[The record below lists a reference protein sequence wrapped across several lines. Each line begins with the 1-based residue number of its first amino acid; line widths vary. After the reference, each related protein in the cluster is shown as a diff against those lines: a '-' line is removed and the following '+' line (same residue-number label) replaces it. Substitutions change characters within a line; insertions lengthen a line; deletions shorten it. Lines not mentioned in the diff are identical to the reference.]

1 MTQISARSFPGVD
14 LALAPLRRRDLPS
27 FLVAVPSA
35 HVLEATAACAAL
47 GLTAGAPAPRMVATV
62 ARELSRL
69 TLARFGYARL
79 RLPGSFVPRLFR
91 YAPLTLPTGPAVLF
105 ADPAAFAPA
114 AGANAEPPCVPAIPL
129 ALQPLFAQP
138 VRITFETDADG
149 RIRALSP
156 VFAQALGSRA
166 GRFMGTTF
174 TALEDEGVIQ
184 SGAAV
189 ADALAGGSFSDVKA
203 HVPAALPEETA
214 LDLSLGGAPV
224 FDAARRRQGIRGFGV
239 LSAAAA
245 PPVVDIRPAPLAPAP
260 SALPPAT
267 ASSGF
272 GENVVPLRS
281 GTLSPQERSAFREIA
296 RTLAA
301 AIEDWPKPRPD
312 LPHPDLPR
320 PDLPRPAP
328 EIPDEGAPTPLQGDG
343 LAPATFDMG
352 EGAEPTAPVAPDRAV
367 ADDLDLLDHL
377 PLGLLVQ
384 QDGAAA
390 FANRTLLTLTGWE
403 DLASIAAAGGLD
415 TLLVRDGASL
425 HLATAAGTRLPVEVR
440 LVAAPFLGRPALVHV
455 IRPLS
460 EAEGREARAITR
472 RDALDMVPW
481 PVFLLEPEG
490 TIRHA
495 NRAAAER
502 LGFSAMDL
510 AGEPFVV
517 AVAPE
522 DRAQVVAALDRVAAG
537 AAGAQIT
544 LFLRD
549 RAGTPAPARAGIA
562 RAGADDQMLCVV
574 VDPDPPAVP
583 AAAAKA
589 PDLLPRF
596 AGRLRQA
603 LAAPLARLT
612 GAPTPTTL
620 SGPEREAFA
629 AVASTLADLEALDI
643 HDALAATAQDAP
655 TERCDLAQLV
665 TEASTAL
672 EPAARRRGIA
682 LRLDAPGP
690 VMVTTRRPQVTRLA
704 RLMLEEALA
713 ATPAGTSI
721 AISVFD
727 DGPAGACLQVSD
739 GGTALDEVALATA
752 LDPLAPGPAATD
764 RFTATGRPLRLARL
778 AREAETLGGTF
789 EVAPEPARGMIARL
803 RFSQG

>member
-1 MTQISARSFPGVD
+1 
-14 LALAPLRRRDLPS
+14 
-27 FLVAVPSA
+27 
-35 HVLEATAACAAL
+35 
-47 GLTAGAPAPRMVATV
+47 
-62 ARELSRL
+62 
-69 TLARFGYARL
+69 
-79 RLPGSFVPRLFR
+79 
-91 YAPLTLPTGPAVLF
+91 
-105 ADPAAFAPA
+105 
-114 AGANAEPPCVPAIPL
+114 
-129 ALQPLFAQP
+129 
-138 VRITFETDADG
+138 
-149 RIRALSP
+149 
-156 VFAQALGSRA
+156 
-166 GRFMGTTF
+166 
-174 TALEDEGVIQ
+174 
-184 SGAAV
+184 
-189 ADALAGGSFSDVKA
+189 
-203 HVPAALPEETA
+203 
-214 LDLSLGGAPV
+214 
-224 FDAARRRQGIRGFGV
+224 
-239 LSAAAA
+239 
-245 PPVVDIRPAPLAPAP
+245 
-260 SALPPAT
+260 
-267 ASSGF
+267 
-272 GENVVPLRS
+272 
-281 GTLSPQERSAFREIA
+281 
-296 RTLAA
+296 
-301 AIEDWPKPRPD
+301 
-312 LPHPDLPR
+312 
-320 PDLPRPAP
+320 
-328 EIPDEGAPTPLQGDG
+328 
-343 LAPATFDMG
+343 MG

-415 TLLVRDGASL
+415 ALLVRDGASL

-460 EAEGREARAITR
+460 EAEGREARAIAR

-574 VDPDPPAVP
+574 VEPDPPAVP

-596 AGRLRQA
+596 AGRLRQT

-672 EPAARRRGIA
+672 APAARRRGIA

-704 RLMLEEALA
+704 RLMLEEALS
-713 ATPAGTSI
+713 ATPAGASI

-727 DGPAGACLQVSD
+727 DGPAGVCLQVSD

-752 LDPLAPGPAATD
+752 LDPLAPGPAVTD